1 VIVTGFNSHLRNFGR
16 PSSSST
22 ATTPTHRNSTTAAA
36 STSASSYS
44 SSTSGVPFLRVLYER
59 EVGAAAVRNVPHFKS
74 IDIALQPCCVRAD
87 VDFALYLLALAT
99 KTLPEFADSAVLD
112 KMSR

>member
-1 VIVTGFNSHLRNFGR
+1 VVTTGFNSHLRNFGR
-16 PSSSST
+16 PSSST
-22 ATTPTHRNSTTAAA
+22 ATTPTHRNSSSATSSIGTT
-36 STSASSYS
+36 SHTSSVN
-44 SSTSGVPFLRVLYER
+44 GVPFLRVLYER

-74 IDIALQPCCVRAD
+74 IDIALQPCCMRAD